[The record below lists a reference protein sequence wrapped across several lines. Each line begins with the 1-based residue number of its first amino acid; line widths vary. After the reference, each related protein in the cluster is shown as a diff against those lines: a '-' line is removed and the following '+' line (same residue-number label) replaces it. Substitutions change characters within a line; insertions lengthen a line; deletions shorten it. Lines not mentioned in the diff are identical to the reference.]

1 MDVLQIDGKEIPLL
15 EAPQGYDDPPRR
27 ILYVLFK
34 HKLMICVIFILL
46 IVPMFVY
53 LLFRAVEYTA
63 EAKVLINPTRDV
75 LGVSPTGGRTV
86 NMTPSTDMINTEIQI
101 IKSPELAERLAADIP
116 LSSRENRT
124 EAEIRRVARNIRGRL
139 EAAAVRGTSVIKI
152 SLTSAL
158 NHEWA
163 VSAVNRAA
171 EIYLEQQL
179 KVRKAQGIEAF
190 YDEQE
195 KRLRGELLNAE
206 DALKTF
212 QEKEKIIDATQE
224 VAADLSALQAF

>member
-15 EAPQGYDDPPRR
+15 EAPQGYEDPPRR
-27 ILYVLFK
+27 ILYVVFK

-86 NMTPSTDMINTEIQI
+86 NMTPTADVINTEIQI
-101 IKSPELAERLAADIP
+101 IKSPEVAERLVADIP
-116 LSSRENRT
+116 LSNRKNRT
-124 EAEIRRVARNIRGRL
+124 EAELRRDARNISGL
-139 EAAAVRGTSVIKI
+139 LQAAAIRGTSVIKI
-152 SLTSAL
+152 SLTGAF
-158 NHEWA
+158 NQEWA
-163 VSAVNRAA
+163 VSVVNRAA
-171 EIYLEQQL
+171 ELYLEQQL

-195 KRLRGELLNAE
+195 NRLRSELLKAE
-206 DALKTF
+206 EALK
-212 QEKEKIIDATQE
+212 
-224 VAADLSALQAF
+224 